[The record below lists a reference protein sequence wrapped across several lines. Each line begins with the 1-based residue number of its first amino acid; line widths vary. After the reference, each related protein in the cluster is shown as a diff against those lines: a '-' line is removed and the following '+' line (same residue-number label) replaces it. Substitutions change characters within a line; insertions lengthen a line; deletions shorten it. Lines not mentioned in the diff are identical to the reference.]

1 MRLFR
6 QIIMSMC
13 FGLMAGGA
21 IGAVGNPELGKEYTV
36 LENAQPVE
44 SGKKI
49 EVIEFFA
56 YYCPHCYALEPLMEA
71 WVKKQGDN
79 IIFKRVHV
87 SDSRAVPQQKL
98 FFALDALGKV
108 DQFHLKAFQAIHVDR
123 LRLQSD
129 AEVLEFALKA
139 GIDKQKFLDAYNS
152 FSSQSKMNRAAQLMT
167 IYGVNSWP
175 MIAIDGRFV
184 TAPAMAASTIGR
196 VTEEGQNRALLPVM
210 DWLLAKA
217 QKEKA
222 ATAAHAYIAPTP
234 ASASAS
240 KKK

>member
-6 QIIMSMC
+6 QIMVLLS
-13 FGLMAGGA
+13 FGFLAAGAMA
-21 IGAVGNPELGKEYTV
+21 AVGNPELGKEYTV

-44 SGKKI
+44 NGKKI

-56 YYCPHCYALEPLMEA
+56 YYCPHCYALEPLMAE

-87 SDSRAVPQQKL
+87 SDPRAIPQQKL

-108 DQFHLKAFQAIHVDR
+108 EQFHLKAFQAIHVDR
-123 LRLQSD
+123 NRLQSD
-129 AEVLEFALKA
+129 AEVLEFAVKA

-152 FSSQSKMNRAAQLMT
+152 FSSQSKISRATQLMSV
-167 IYGVNSWP
+167 YRVNSWP
-175 MIAIDGRFV
+175 MIAIDGRFI
-184 TAPAMAASTIGR
+184 TAPAMAASTMGR

-222 ATAAHAYIAPTP
+222 GATTVAPATP
-234 ASASAS
+234 AP

>member
-13 FGLMAGGA
+13 FGLIAGGA

-56 YYCPHCYALEPLMEA
+56 YYCPHCYALEPLMAA

-79 IIFKRVHV
+79 IVFKRIHI
-87 SDSRAVPQQKL
+87 SDPRVAPQQKL
-98 FFALDALGKV
+98 FYALDALGKV
-108 DQFHLKAFQAIHVDR
+108 DQYHLKAFQAIHVER
-123 LRLQSD
+123 NRLQTD
-129 AEVLEFALKA
+129 AEVLEFAVKA
-139 GIDKQKFLDAYNS
+139 GIDKQKFLEAYNS
-152 FSSQSKMNRAAQLMT
+152 FSSQSKMNRATQLMSAYK
-167 IYGVNSWP
+167 INGWP
-175 MIAIDGRFV
+175 TIAIDGRIITSPSMV
-184 TAPAMAASTIGR
+184 GASIPG
-196 VTEEGQNRALLPVM
+196 VTEDGQNRAVIPVM

-217 QKEKA
+217 QREKSS
-222 ATAAHAYIAPTP
+222 TAAAVPTTP
-234 ASASAS
+234 AL

>member
-6 QIIMSMC
+6 QIVMSVS

-36 LENAQPVE
+36 LQNAQPVE

-49 EVIEFFA
+49 EVTEFFA
-56 YYCPHCYALEPLMEA
+56 YYCPHCYALEPLMAE

-79 IIFKRVHV
+79 IVFKRVHV
-87 SDSRAVPQQKL
+87 SDPRAVPQQKL
-98 FFALDALGKV
+98 FFALDAMGKV
-108 DQFHLKAFQAIHVDR
+108 DQYHLKAFQAIHIDR
-123 LRLQSD
+123 HRLQSD
-129 AEVLEFALKA
+129 AEILEFAVKA
-139 GIDKQKFLDAYNS
+139 GIDKQKFLEAYNS
-152 FSSQSKMNRAAQLMT
+152 FSAQSKMNRTTQLMSV
-167 IYGVNSWP
+167 YNVNSWP
-175 MIAIDGRFV
+175 MIAIDGRFI

-222 ATAAHAYIAPTP
+222 DAAITAPTKP
-234 ASASAS
+234 AQTKPAP